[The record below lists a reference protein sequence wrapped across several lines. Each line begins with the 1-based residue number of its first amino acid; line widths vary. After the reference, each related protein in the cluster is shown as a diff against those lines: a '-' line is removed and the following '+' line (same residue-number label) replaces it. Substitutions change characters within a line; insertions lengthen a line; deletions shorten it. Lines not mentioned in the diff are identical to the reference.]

1 MSFDRLLYIDRLKM
15 AGIDEPLAR
24 AHAEAL
30 RDALSEAV
38 ATKADVDESATLL
51 RTHISESALLLRAHI
66 DDEIRRLERKL
77 DEEVKRLERK
87 IDQLDNKIEIM
98 SRELIIKGAGG
109 LVLVSSLMIG
119 LKLIH

>member
-30 RDALSEAV
+30 RDALSDSV
-38 ATKADVDESATLL
+38 ATKADIDVLGRDIGDL
-51 RTHISESALLLRAHI
+51 RRHI
-66 DDEIRRLERKL
+66 DEEI
-77 DEEVKRLERK
+77 KRVERK
-87 IDQLDNKIEIM
+87 IDQLENKIENKIEIV
-98 SRELIIKGAGG
+98 SRDLIIKGAGG

-119 LKLIH
+119 LKLFH

>member
-1 MSFDRLLYIDRLKM
+1 LSFDRLKM

-38 ATKADVDESATLL
+38 ATKADLNDAVA
-51 RTHISESALLLRAHI
+51 ALKADMTDLKRHV
-66 DDEIRRLERKL
+66 
-77 DEEVKRLERK
+77 DEEVKRVERK
-87 IDQLDNKIEIM
+87 IDQLENKMDNRFEIV

-109 LVLVSSLMIG
+109 LALVSSLMIG
-119 LKLIH
+119 LKLFH